1 MTEFNPKLVQQLRA
15 ETGAG
20 ILDCRKIL
28 EEAGGDYDKAI
39 ELLRKKGQKVAAA
52 KADRETHEG
61 IVKSYIHS
69 NGKVGAMIEVLC
81 ETDFVAR
88 NEQFQTFAYNIA
100 MHIAA
105 SNPLYLTPDQIP
117 AEVIEKE
124 KEIYAEQMAGEN
136 KPENIKEKIIEGKLA
151 KYFAETCL
159 MNQNYILDDA
169 LTIAEVVTQQI
180 AKTGENIQLRRFS
193 RLSL

>member
-1 MTEFNPKLVQQLRA
+1 MIFDPKVIQQLRA

-28 EEAGGDYDKAI
+28 EEAGGEYDKAI
-39 ELLRKKGQKVAAA
+39 ELLRKKGQKVAAN
-52 KADRETHEG
+52 KAERETHEG

-69 NGKVGAMIEVLC
+69 SGKMGAMVEVLC

-88 NEQFQTFAYNIA
+88 NELFQQFAHNIA

-105 SNPLYLTPDQIP
+105 ANPLYLTPEQIP

-124 KEIYAEQMAGEN
+124 KEIYAEQMAGEA
-136 KPENIKEKIIEGKLA
+136 KPDNIKEKIIEGKLA
-151 KYFAETCL
+151 KYYSETCL
-159 MNQNYILDDA
+159 MKQAYILDDTM
-169 LTIAEVVTQQI
+169 TIEEVIQQQI

-193 RLSL
+193 RMAL